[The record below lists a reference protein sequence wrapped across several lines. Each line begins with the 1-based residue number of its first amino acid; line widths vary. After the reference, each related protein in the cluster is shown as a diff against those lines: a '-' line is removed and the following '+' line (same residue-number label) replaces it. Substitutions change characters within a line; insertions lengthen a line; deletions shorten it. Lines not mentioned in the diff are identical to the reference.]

1 MKIFNIFKNTHQKY
15 FTISVP
21 KSFTSPKMKLPFKI
35 LKYLFIFFALLIF
48 GLSAIYWKND
58 IPLDVLLK
66 KYANSES
73 KFISINGMSVHYRD
87 EGKTS
92 DSIPI
97 VLLHGTGA
105 SLHTWDGWVNALEN
119 DHRVIRMDL
128 PAYGLTGPNPTGDY
142 SQEFYATFVNDFL
155 SKIGVTKCIIAGSSL
170 GGSIAWNFALK
181 YPEKASKMILV
192 DAGGYATKSKSVP
205 IAFQLA
211 GFPVIKNLF
220 KYVTPRSIVQK
231 SVENVFA
238 DKSKVTEELVNRY
251 FELSLRE
258 GNRKAFI
265 DRMSAFRN
273 KGIESE
279 KSVKIK
285 TLTMP
290 TLIIWGD
297 KDFLIP
303 LDVAEKFHADLP
315 NDTLVIFKNLGHTPM
330 EEDAETTVEAVK
342 SFLKK

>member
-1 MKIFNIFKNTHQKY
+1 
-15 FTISVP
+15 
-21 KSFTSPKMKLPFKI
+21 MKLSLKI
-35 LKYLFIFFALLIF
+35 LKYLFIFLGISTIT
-48 GLSAIYWKND
+48 LSVIYWKND
-58 IPLDVLLK
+58 IPLDILAK

-73 KFISINGMSVHYRD
+73 KFISIDGMSVHYRD
-87 EGKTS
+87 EGNAS

-105 SLHTWDGWVNALEN
+105 SLHTWEDWVNELKAE
-119 DHRVIRMDL
+119 HRVIRLDL

-155 SKIGVTKCIIAGSSL
+155 TKIGVSKCIIAGNSL

-181 YPEKASKMILV
+181 YPEKTSKMILV

-205 IAFQLA
+205 IAFQIA

-231 SVENVFA
+231 SVENVYA
-238 DKSKVTEELVNRY
+238 DSSKVTPELVDRY

-273 KGIESE
+273 KGLETD
-279 KSVKIK
+279 KSGEIK
-285 TLTMP
+285 NLTMP

-303 LDVAEKFHADLP
+303 IDVAEKFHADLP

-330 EEDAETTVEAVK
+330 EEDASTTVKAVK
-342 SFLKK
+342 SFLKQ

>member
-1 MKIFNIFKNTHQKY
+1 
-15 FTISVP
+15 
-21 KSFTSPKMKLPFKI
+21 MKLLSQI
-35 LKYLFIFFALLIF
+35 IKYLFVFFLLLIIGF
-48 GLSAIYWKND
+48 STIYWKND
-58 IPLDVLLK
+58 IPLDILIK
-66 KYANSES
+66 KYGSAES
-73 KFISINGMSVHYRD
+73 KFISLDGMSVHYRD
-87 EGKTS
+87 EGNAT

-105 SLHTWDGWVNALEN
+105 SLHTWEGWVNALKK

-128 PAYGLTGPNPTGDY
+128 PAYGLTGPNPTGEY

-155 SKIGVTKCIIAGSSL
+155 TKIGVSKCIIAGNSL

-181 YPEKASKMILV
+181 YPEKTSKIILV

-205 IAFQLA
+205 IAFQIA

-231 SVENVFA
+231 SVENVYA
-238 DKSKVTEELVNRY
+238 DKSKVTPKLVDRY

-273 KGIESE
+273 KGIESD
-279 KSVKIK
+279 KSLNIK
-285 TLTMP
+285 TLQMP

-303 LDVAEKFHADLP
+303 IDVAEKFHADLP

-330 EEDAETTVEAVK
+330 EEDATTTVEAVK
-342 SFLKK
+342 SFLKQ